1 MEMPASAVSSQRKL
15 RHLEQ
20 AGRKSA
26 TQDHH
31 SVQIRMQASLA
42 VDRLYVS

>member
-15 RHLEQ
+15 RNREQ
-20 AGRKSA
+20 AGRNGA

-31 SVQIRMQASLA
+31 SVQIRIPASFV
-42 VDRLYVS
+42 VD